1 MNNNKPVPEARLLPM
16 MIGAP
21 VFAAALFLFGWT
33 ASKNLSAA
41 GPIIGILML
50 GAGAL
55 PIFQSCINYLVDTFR
70 NYSASAIAA
79 NTVMRCFMAG
89 AFPLFERASRSD
101 SKAADQLVKSNDTRL
116 D

>member
-1 MNNNKPVPEARLLPM
+1 M

-21 VFAAALFLFGWT
+21 VLAAALFLFGWT

-41 GPIIGILML
+41 GPIIGILIL
-50 GAGAL
+50 GAGAIT
-55 PIFQSCINYLVDTFR
+55 IFQSCINYLVDTFR
-70 NYSASAIAA
+70 IYSASAIAA

-89 AFPLFERASRSD
+89 AFPLFVRASKSD
-101 SKAADQLVKSNDTRL
+101 PEAADQLVKLRDTRL